1 MAEKTRQE
9 KLKEITDGIAD
20 GIKDVFTRG
29 KITDYLKTMSKFHKY
44 SVNNI
49 TLIYMQ
55 RPDASRVAGQLSY

>member
-20 GIKDVFTRG
+20 GIKSVFTG
-29 KITDYLKTMSKFHKY
+29 EKFKDYLRTMSKFHKY

-49 TLIYMQ
+49 TLIFMQ
-55 RPDASRVAGQLSY
+55 RPDSTLVSGYLSY